1 MRREERDIF
10 LEKRNKT
17 VKAVGVWIC
26 ENCHE
31 EFLDDAS
38 REKLYQPAR
47 VARKRRVL
55 AA

>member
-1 MRREERDIF
+1 LRREERDIF
-10 LEKRNKT
+10 LEKRKKT
-17 VKAVGVWIC
+17 IKAVGVWLC

-31 EFLDDAS
+31 EFLDEAS
-38 REKLYQPAR
+38 REKLYQATR